1 MPVPSPRNAVR
12 PARGNY
18 TDLST
23 NISSLKDG
31 EICYAIDQDQL
42 YINESGTLVPAG
54 VTVSGIQTVTGNKT
68 FSGDVD
74 LTGTFQ
80 VNSVTITA
88 TAAELN
94 YTGDLGTF
102 TGSTIADNSD
112 VKAALQAVETAVESG
127 SSGGSGSLTADDAG
141 TANYS
146 SGTINILGD
155 TGLSTTASGNTLNI
169 DLDDTAVT
177 AASYGAAGTIATFT
191 VDAQGRLTAASD
203 TAVSI
208 THDQV
213 SDFDSGVQANRLDQM
228 AAPTSAVGING
239 QRITGLADPT
249 SDQDAVT
256 KSYADALVSGLDIK
270 KSTRV
275 ATTTNITLSNTQT
288 VDNISLI
295 AGDRVLVKDQ
305 TDASENGI
313 YDVVSGGSWT
323 RSSDADNTPSG
334 EVTSGMFTFVEDGDT
349 SAGIGYVLVTPDP
362 ITLGTTDL
370 TFTQFSEIGA
380 ITAGNGLTKTGQTL
394 DVGTADS
401 GRIVVNADSIDL
413 AVSGVNAGTYNGLTV
428 DTYGRATGFSQPTTL
443 AGYGITDAQSLDATL
458 TALAGV
464 TVAADELIYA
474 TGEDAF
480 STTSLTTFGRSL
492 LDDAADSDARATLG
506 LGSAST
512 TDSSDYATA
521 AQGATADAALPAS
534 SVSSFGGTLID
545 DASASDAR
553 ATLELGSI
561 ATQEASDV
569 TITGGSIDGITIDGG
584 TY

>member
-1 MPVPSPRNAVR
+1 MPVPSPRNAVK
-12 PARGNY
+12 PARGDY
-18 TDLST
+18 SDLST

-54 VTVSGIQTVTGNKT
+54 VTVSGVQTVTGNKT
-68 FSGDVD
+68 FSGDVN
-74 LTGTFQ
+74 LTGAFQ
-80 VNSVTITA
+80 VSSVAVTA

-112 VKAALQAVETAVESG
+112 VKVALQAIETAVESG
-127 SSGGSGSLTADDAG
+127 GSGGSGSLTADDAG

-177 AASYGAAGTIATFT
+177 AASYGAAGTVATFA

-203 TAVSI
+203 TVISI

-228 AAPTSAVGING
+228 AAPTASVSMNS
-239 QRITGLADPT
+239 QKITGLADPV
-249 SDQDAVT
+249 SDQDAAT

-275 ATTTNITLSNTQT
+275 ATTVNITLSNTQT
-288 VDNISLI
+288 VDNVSLV
-295 AGDRVLVKDQ
+295 AGNRVLVKDQ

-380 ITAGNGLTKTGQTL
+380 VIAGSGLTKTGQTL
-394 DVGTADS
+394 DVGTAGSD
-401 GRIVVNADSIDL
+401 RIVVNADNIDL
-413 AVSGVNAGTYNGLTV
+413 AVSGITTGTYNGLTV
-428 DTYGRATGFSQPTTL
+428 DTYGRATAFSQPTTL
-443 AGYGITDAQSLDATL
+443 AGYGITDALNSN
-458 TALAGV
+458 
-464 TVAADELIYA
+464 
-474 TGEDAF
+474 
-480 STTSLTTFGRSL
+480 S
-492 LDDAADSDARATLG
+492 
-506 LGSAST
+506 
-512 TDSSDYATA
+512 
-521 AQGATADAALPAS
+521 
-534 SVSSFGGTLID
+534 
-545 DASASDAR
+545 
-553 ATLELGSI
+553 
-561 ATQEASDV
+561 
-569 TITGGSIDGITIDGG
+569 TIDGG

>member
-1 MPVPSPRNAVR
+1 MPVPSPRNAVK

-18 TDLST
+18 SDLLT
-23 NISSLKDG
+23 NVSSLKDG
-31 EICYAIDQDQL
+31 EICYAVDQDQL
-42 YINESGTLVPAG
+42 YVNESGTLVPAG
-54 VTVSGIQTVTGNKT
+54 VTVGGVQTVTGNKT

-74 LTGTFQ
+74 LTGTFKIDSTA
-80 VNSVTITA
+80 VTA
-88 TAAELN
+88 TASELN

-112 VKAALQAVETAVESG
+112 VKVALQSIETAVESG
-127 SSGGSGSLTADDAG
+127 GGGSGGGSLTADDAG

-177 AASYGAAGTIATFT
+177 AAPYGAAGAVATFT

-203 TAVSI
+203 TAISV

-213 SDFDSGVQANRLDQM
+213 SDFDSGVQDNRLDQM
-228 AAPTSAVGING
+228 AAPTGAVGMNG
-239 QRITGLADPT
+239 QKITGLADPT
-249 SDQDAVT
+249 SDQDAAT

-275 ATTTNITLSNTQT
+275 ATTTNIALSNTQT
-288 VDNISLI
+288 VDNISLV

-305 TDASENGI
+305 TDESENGI
-313 YDVVSGGSWT
+313 YDVVSAGNWT

-362 ITLGTTDL
+362 IILGTTDL
-370 TFTQFSEIGA
+370 AFTQFSEIGA
-380 ITAGNGLTKTGQTL
+380 VTAGNGLTKTGQTL

-401 GRIVVNADSIDL
+401 GRIVVNADNIDL
-413 AVSGVNAGTYNGLTV
+413 AVSGVNSGTYNGLTV
-428 DTYGRATGFSQPTTL
+428 DTYGRTTGFSQPTTL
-443 AGYGITDAQSLDATL
+443 AGYSITDAQSLDATL

-492 LDDAADSDARATLG
+492 LDDAT
-506 LGSAST
+506 
-512 TDSSDYATA
+512 
-521 AQGATADAALPAS
+521 
-534 SVSSFGGTLID
+534 
-545 DASASDAR
+545 ASDAR
-553 ATLELGSI
+553 TTLGLGSI

-569 TITGGSIDGITIDGG
+569 AITGGSIDNITIDGG